1 MFYLGGAF
9 SVLRRMNRYPEIMSI
24 GVPLAT
30 ISAVFAVVYFV
41 GLLVYITDVGKRCIR
56 AFFS

>member
-1 MFYLGGAF
+1 
-9 SVLRRMNRYPEIMSI
+9 MNRYPEIMSL
-24 GVPLAT
+24 GVPLAK